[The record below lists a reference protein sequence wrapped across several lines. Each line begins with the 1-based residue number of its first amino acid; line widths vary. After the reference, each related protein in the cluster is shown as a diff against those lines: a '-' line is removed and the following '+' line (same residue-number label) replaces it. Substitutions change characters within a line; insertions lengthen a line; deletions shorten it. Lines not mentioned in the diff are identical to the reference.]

1 MANGTIAL
9 TSSKAWEGEISWD
22 ATAHVDGNYSSMY
35 VVAKMWK
42 TDGYL
47 TSSNSPTS
55 GTITING
62 VSYELIGYR
71 EFKNSVTIF
80 EKTLSISH
88 NSDGKKTVSISLS
101 CKGQPSTSLAS
112 ATLAGSGN
120 AVLDNIPRDVSLTSA
135 PNFTDEGNPTI
146 SYSNPAGNGADSLK
160 AAILSSSGS
169 TVYAA
174 YREIPKTGSSY
185 TFNLTT
191 AERNAIRSAMPSASS
206 MWVKFSLIGTFGGTQ
221 LSASLSRQVT
231 IVNGNPTISATATE
245 QNGSVA
251 ALTGDSITLIRYIS
265 NVKTVMTAAALKY
278 ASIQAQKITCGNI
291 VIESNSGTFVG
302 VESGTFVFEA
312 VDSRGNSSKVTITKN
327 IVPYIIPTCN
337 IAPNSPDTAGHFT
350 FKVSGNYFNGS
361 FGAVNNSLSV
371 QYRYKSTGDYTPWT
385 TMPATISGNTY
396 TASANFSNL
405 DYKTTYTFQARIID
419 KLNTVVTEEKPM
431 RSKPVYDWGPTDFN
445 VNGDFNIDGDTALRK
460 DENGRMI
467 LSSDG
472 SNGVCIRPNGALDE
486 SGEVYVDRNGNTYV
500 KGNLIVNGVIL
511 GNSGAKVLFSG
522 STNGTVTLS
531 ESAANFDYL
540 EIYFTDNNGRGGG
553 FTKVYEPDGKQ
564 VHLALVETNGSTSF
578 YLRHTNYSIND
589 TLIEPISG
597 KAGYSYYNGAS
608 WSNGNASNYIKIY
621 RVVGY
626 YV

>member
-1 MANGTIAL
+1 MASGSISL
-9 TSSKAWEGEISWD
+9 SSSKAWSGEITWSSE
-22 ATAHVDGNYSSMY
+22 AHIDGNYSTLY

-62 VSYELIGYR
+62 TSYSLIGYQQ
-71 EFKNSVTIF
+71 FKDSVTIF
-80 EKTLSISH
+80 EESLPISH

-160 AAILSSSGS
+160 AAILSSNGS

-174 YREIPKTGSSY
+174 YREIPKTGTSY

-191 AERNAIRSAMPSASS
+191 AERNAIRSAMPSANS

-221 LSASLSRQVT
+221 LSASLSRRVT
-231 IVNGNPTISATATE
+231 IVNGKPTISASVTE

-251 ALTGDSITLIRYIS
+251 ALTGDNITLIRYIS
-265 NVKTVMTAAALKY
+265 NAKAVMTAAALKY

-291 VIESNSGTFVG
+291 VIDSNSGTFVG

-361 FGAVNNSLSV
+361 FGAVNNTLSV
-371 QYRYKSTGDYTPWT
+371 QYRYKSTGDYAPWT
-385 TMPATISGNTY
+385 TMPATISDNTY
-396 TASANFSNL
+396 TASADFSNL

-419 KLNTVVTEEKPM
+419 KLNTILTEEKPM

-460 DENGRMI
+460 DEDRRMI

-472 SNGVCIRPNGALDE
+472 SNGVCIRPNGASDE
-486 SGEVYVDRNGNTYV
+486 TGEVYVDRNGNTYV

-511 GNSGAKVLFSG
+511 GNSGSKVLFSG
-522 STNGTVTLS
+522 ATNGTVTLS
-531 ESAANFDYL
+531 ENAASFDYL
-540 EIYFTDNNGRGGG
+540 EIFFTDNNNRGGG
-553 FTKVYEPDGKQ
+553 YTKVYQPDGKEI
-564 VHLALVETNGSTSF
+564 HLVLVETNGSGSF
-578 YLRHTNYSIND
+578 YLRHANYSISGAS
-589 TLIEPISG
+589 IAPITN
-597 KAGYSYYNGAS
+597 KAGYSYYNGSS
-608 WSNGNASNYIKIY
+608 WSNGNNGNYIKIY
-621 RVVGY
+621 RVVGH

>member
-1 MANGTIAL
+1 MASGSISL
-9 TSSKAWEGEISWD
+9 SSSKAWSGEITWSSE
-22 ATAHVDGNYSSMY
+22 AHIDGNYSTLY

-62 VSYELIGYR
+62 TSYSLIGYQQ
-71 EFKNSVTIF
+71 FKDSVTIF
-80 EKTLSISH
+80 EESLPISH

-160 AAILSSSGS
+160 AAILSSNGS

-174 YREIPKTGSSY
+174 YREIPKTGTSY

-191 AERNAIRSAMPSASS
+191 AERNAIRSAMPSANS

-231 IVNGNPTISATATE
+231 IVNGKPTISASVTE

-251 ALTGDSITLIRYIS
+251 ALTGDNITLIRYIS
-265 NVKTVMTAAALKY
+265 NAKAVMTAAALKY

-291 VIESNSGTFVG
+291 VIDSNSGTFVG

-361 FGAVNNSLSV
+361 FGAVNNTLSV
-371 QYRYKSTGDYTPWT
+371 QYRYKSTGDYAPWT
-385 TMPATISGNTY
+385 TMPATISDNTY
-396 TASANFSNL
+396 TASADFSDL

-419 KLNTVVTEEKPM
+419 KLNTILTEEKPM

-460 DENGRMI
+460 DEDRRMI

-472 SNGVCIRPNGALDE
+472 SNGVCIRPNGASDE
-486 SGEVYVDRNGNTYV
+486 TGEVYVDRNGNTYV

-511 GNSGAKVLFSG
+511 GNSGSKVLFSG
-522 STNGTVTLS
+522 ATNGTVTLS
-531 ESAANFDYL
+531 ENAASFDYL
-540 EIYFTDNNGRGGG
+540 EIFFTDNNNSGGG
-553 FTKVYEPDGKQ
+553 YTKVYQPDGKEI
-564 VHLALVETNGSTSF
+564 HLVLVETNGSGSF
-578 YLRHTNYSIND
+578 YLRHANYSISGAS
-589 TLIEPISG
+589 IAPITN
-597 KAGYSYYNGAS
+597 KAGYSYYNGSS
-608 WSNGNASNYIKIY
+608 WSNGNNSNYIKIY
-621 RVVGY
+621 RVVGH

>member
-1 MANGTIAL
+1 MASGSISL
-9 TSSKAWEGEISWD
+9 SSSKAWSGEITWSSE
-22 ATAHVDGNYSSMY
+22 AHIDGNYSTLY

-62 VSYELIGYR
+62 TSYSLIGYQQ
-71 EFKNSVTIF
+71 FKDSVTIF
-80 EKTLSISH
+80 EESLPISH
-88 NSDGKKTVSISLS
+88 NSGGKKTVSISLS

-160 AAILSSSGS
+160 AAILSSNGS

-174 YREIPKTGSSY
+174 YREIPKTGTSY

-191 AERNAIRSAMPSASS
+191 AERNAIRSAMPSANS

-231 IVNGNPTISATATE
+231 IVNGKPTISASVTE

-251 ALTGDSITLIRYIS
+251 ALTGDNITLIRYIS
-265 NVKTVMTAAALKY
+265 NAKAVMTAAALKY

-291 VIESNSGTFVG
+291 VIDSNSGTFVG

-361 FGAVNNSLSV
+361 FGAVNNTLSV
-371 QYRYKSTGDYTPWT
+371 QYRYKSTGDYAPWT
-385 TMPATISGNTY
+385 TMPATISDNTY
-396 TASANFSNL
+396 TASADFSDL

-419 KLNTVVTEEKPM
+419 KLNTILTEEKPM

-460 DENGRMI
+460 DEDRRMI

-472 SNGVCIRPNGALDE
+472 SNGVCIRPNGASDE
-486 SGEVYVDRNGNTYV
+486 TGEVYVDRNGNTYV

-511 GNSGAKVLFSG
+511 GNSGSKVLFSG
-522 STNGTVTLS
+522 ATNGTVTLS
-531 ESAANFDYL
+531 ENAASFDYL
-540 EIYFTDNNGRGGG
+540 EIFFTDNNNRGGG
-553 FTKVYEPDGKQ
+553 YTKVYQPDGKEI
-564 VHLALVETNGSTSF
+564 HLVLVETNGSGSF
-578 YLRHTNYSIND
+578 YLRHANYSISGAS
-589 TLIEPISG
+589 IAPITN
-597 KAGYSYYNGAS
+597 KAGYSYYNGSS
-608 WSNGNASNYIKIY
+608 WSNGNNSNYIKIY
-621 RVVGY
+621 RVVGH

>member
-1 MANGTIAL
+1 MASGSISL
-9 TSSKAWEGEISWD
+9 SSSKAWSGEITWSSE
-22 ATAHVDGNYSSMY
+22 AHIDGNYSTLY

-62 VSYELIGYR
+62 TSYSLIGYQQ
-71 EFKNSVTIF
+71 FKDSVTIF
-80 EKTLSISH
+80 EESLPISH

-160 AAILSSSGS
+160 AAILSSNGS

-174 YREIPKTGSSY
+174 YREIPKTGTSY

-191 AERNAIRSAMPSASS
+191 AERNAIRSAMPSANS

-231 IVNGNPTISATATE
+231 IVNGKPTISASVTE

-251 ALTGDSITLIRYIS
+251 ALTGDNITLIRYIS
-265 NVKTVMTAAALKY
+265 NAKAVMTAAALKY

-291 VIESNSGTFVG
+291 VIDSNSGTFVG

-361 FGAVNNSLSV
+361 FGAVNNTLSV
-371 QYRYKSTGDYTPWT
+371 QYRYKSTGDYAPWT
-385 TMPATISGNTY
+385 TMPATISDNTY
-396 TASANFSNL
+396 TASADFSDL

-419 KLNTVVTEEKPM
+419 KLNTILTEEKPM

-460 DENGRMI
+460 DEDRRMI

-472 SNGVCIRPNGALDE
+472 SNGVCIRPNGASDE
-486 SGEVYVDRNGNTYV
+486 TGEVYVDRNGNTYV

-511 GNSGAKVLFSG
+511 GNSGSKVLFSG
-522 STNGTVTLS
+522 ATNGTVTLS
-531 ESAANFDYL
+531 ENAASFDYL
-540 EIYFTDNNGRGGG
+540 EIFFTDNNNRGGG
-553 FTKVYEPDGKQ
+553 YTKVYQPDGKEI
-564 VHLALVETNGSTSF
+564 HLVLVETNGSGSF
-578 YLRHTNYSIND
+578 YLRHANYSISGAS
-589 TLIEPISG
+589 IAPITN
-597 KAGYSYYNGAS
+597 KAGYSYYNGSS
-608 WSNGNASNYIKIY
+608 WSNGNNSNYIKIY
-621 RVVGY
+621 RVVGH